1 MQIEKVGDSIREL
14 LEKNEF
20 LKMMMGVSD
29 YIIYGFT
36 ALVVLT
42 QFLNLGDFVSALL
55 TVLFYPLLILAFA
68 GRKYIGLIVL
78 FAGQAF
84 SCLYGLIIY
93 VYYSIVNFFVRGV
106 GSVWD
111 NVFGLIIFGL
121 LLWLAIA
128 LFLKSL
134 PAKPARTV
142 SPQQPGQP
150 YFQQMPYQQPNG
162 VPQQPQQQGYPN
174 PVVQQPA
181 QSPVVPPV
189 PQQQVPTAPAA
200 AQHPAPSQP
209 VPQQPAQESPAPQTE
224 PAAPVANDYTPY
236 QRPEAPAPASEESAQ
251 AVSPVDTPAPE
262 QAPASISSAEVTSDI
277 VCPQCG
283 ATLSEGNAY
292 CTRCGCK
299 LTK

>member
-150 YFQQMPYQQPNG
+150 YFQQMPYQQPNS

-200 AQHPAPSQP
+200 AQHSAPSQP
-209 VPQQPAQESPAPQTE
+209 VVQQPAQESPAPQTE

-236 QRPEAPAPASEESAQ
+236 QRPEASVPTTEESAP

-262 QAPASISSAEVTSDI
+262 QAPASIPSAEVTPGI

-283 ATLSEGNAY
+283 AILPEGNTY